1 MKEFVEERLKLKR
14 KVLVVD
20 DGDVERRMLH
30 HMLKEKYEVLLADDG
45 QKALEIIN
53 DMQDTLSLVLLDLI
67 MPKMNGF
74 EVLNEMMKSEKLRT
88 IPVIMLTS
96 EKSAEVKSLNMGA
109 ADFISKPYDV
119 PEVILARISKIIQ
132 LYENNSLITATKQD
146 SLTGLFQRDYFMNY
160 VEIADNY
167 DPDINM
173 DIIVLNINRFHVI
186 NEIHGREYGDFI
198 LSEIGMCVK
207 RYVEDKRGVACRNN
221 GDMFF
226 IYVPHQESPEELL
239 WQVHVQLEESIED
252 AQTRIRMGIYS
263 NVDKSLD
270 IEKRFDCALLAC
282 NNVKSNYKASIAYYD
297 KAMHEKEAFEER
309 LIMEMDTALSEGQF
323 VVYYQ
328 PKYAI
333 QMDKP
338 VLTSAEALVRW
349 RHPELGMINPE
360 RFISVFENNGMIH
373 ALDHYIWWKVAGQ
386 IYEWKNKYGITIPV
400 SVNVS
405 RIDLLENNFVEDV
418 CEIVKEVGIFPSEYM
433 LEITESAYTEDSA
446 GIISKVNEL
455 RGMGFHIEM
464 DDFGT
469 GYSSLN
475 MISTLPIDVLKLDI
489 GFVRHI
495 HENDKDFKMVEIIM
509 EIAKLLNV
517 KVVAEGVEF
526 EAQHELLKKA
536 GVDIIQGYYYSRPVP
551 ADEFEKFIVEKLEM
565 EKS

>member
-1 MKEFVEERLKLKR
+1 MKEFVEDRLKLKR

-20 DGDVERRMLH
+20 DEDIQRRMLS
-30 HMLKEKYEVLLADDG
+30 HMLKGHYDVLTANNG
-45 QKALEIIN
+45 EEALNEMREN
-53 DMQDTLSLVLLDLI
+53 QDTLSLVLLDLV
-67 MPKMNGF
+67 MPKMDGY
-74 EVLNEMMKSEKLRT
+74 EVLNEMMKDDKLKS

-96 EKSAEVKSLNMGA
+96 EKSAEVKSLKMGA
-109 ADFISKPYDV
+109 ADFVTKPYEM
-119 PEVILARISKIIQ
+119 PEVILARISRTIQ
-132 LYENNSLITATKQD
+132 LYENNSLITATKSD
-146 SLTGLFQRDYFMNY
+146 PLTGLFQRDYFMSY

-167 DPDINM
+167 APDEER
-173 DIIVLNINRFHVI
+173 DIIILNINRFHII
-186 NEIHGREYGDFI
+186 NEIHGRSYGDMV
-198 LSEIGMCVK
+198 LSEVGMCVK
-207 RYVEDKRGVACRNN
+207 RYVEEKRGVACRNN
-221 GDMFF
+221 GDMFY
-226 IYVPHQESPEELL
+226 IYVPHQENPEELL
-239 WQVHVQLEESIED
+239 WQVHVQLEDTIED

-270 IEKRFDCALLAC
+270 VEKRFDCALLAC
-282 NNVKSNYKASIAYYD
+282 NSVKGGYKASVAYYD
-297 KAMHEKEAFEER
+297 KAMHEKEAYEER
-309 LIMEMDTALSEGQF
+309 LIMEMDKALSEGQF

-333 QMDKP
+333 QSGKP
-338 VLTSAEALVRW
+338 YLTSAEALVRW

-360 RFISVFENNGMIH
+360 RFIAVFENNGMIH

-386 IYEWKNKYGITIPV
+386 ISEWKKKFGISIPV

-405 RIDLLENNFVEDV
+405 RIDLLENNFVEDI
-418 CEIVKEVGIFPSEYM
+418 CNIVKESDIFPSEYM

-455 RGMGFHIEM
+455 QGMGFHIEM

-475 MISTLPIDVLKLDI
+475 MISTLPIDVIKMDI

-495 HENDKDFKMVEIIM
+495 HENDRDFKMVEIVM
-509 EIAKLLNV
+509 EIAKLLDV
-517 KVVAEGVEF
+517 KVVAEGVEL

-551 ADEFEKFIVEKLEM
+551 AEEFEKFIIERKELGA
-565 EKS
+565 

>member
-1 MKEFVEERLKLKR
+1 MKEFVEDRLKLKR

-20 DGDVERRMLH
+20 DEDVQRRMLS
-30 HMLKEKYEVLLADDG
+30 HMLKGHYDVLTANNG
-45 QKALEIIN
+45 EEALNEMREN
-53 DMQDTLSLVLLDLI
+53 QDTLSLVLLDLV
-67 MPKMNGF
+67 MPKMDGY
-74 EVLNEMMKSEKLRT
+74 EVLNEMMKDDKLKS

-96 EKSAEVKSLNMGA
+96 EKSAEVKSLKMGA
-109 ADFISKPYDV
+109 ADFVTKPYEM
-119 PEVILARISKIIQ
+119 PEVILARISRTIQ
-132 LYENNSLITATKQD
+132 LYENNSLITATKSD
-146 SLTGLFQRDYFMNY
+146 SLTGLFQRDYFMSY

-167 DPDINM
+167 APDEER
-173 DIIVLNINRFHVI
+173 DIIILNINRFHII
-186 NEIHGREYGDFI
+186 NEIHGRSYGDMV
-198 LSEIGMCVK
+198 LSEVGMCVK
-207 RYVEDKRGVACRNN
+207 RYVEEKRGVACRNN
-221 GDMFF
+221 GDMFY
-226 IYVPHQESPEELL
+226 IYVPHQENPEELL
-239 WQVHVQLEESIED
+239 WQVHVQLEDTIED

-270 IEKRFDCALLAC
+270 VEKRFDCALLAC
-282 NNVKSNYKASIAYYD
+282 NSVKGGYKASVAYYD
-297 KAMHEKEAFEER
+297 KAMHEKEAYEER
-309 LIMEMDTALSEGQF
+309 LIMEMDKALSEGQF

-333 QMDKP
+333 QSGKP
-338 VLTSAEALVRW
+338 YLTSAEALVRW

-360 RFISVFENNGMIH
+360 RFIAVFENNGMIH

-386 IYEWKNKYGITIPV
+386 ISEWKKKFGISIPV

-405 RIDLLENNFVEDV
+405 RIDLLENNFVEDI
-418 CEIVKEVGIFPSEYM
+418 CNIVKESDIFPSEYM

-455 RGMGFHIEM
+455 QGMGFHIEM

-475 MISTLPIDVLKLDI
+475 MISTLPIDVIKMDI

-495 HENDKDFKMVEIIM
+495 HENDRDFKMVEIVM
-509 EIAKLLNV
+509 EIAKLLDV
-517 KVVAEGVEF
+517 KVVAEGVEL

-551 ADEFEKFIVEKLEM
+551 AEEFEKFIIERKELGD
-565 EKS
+565 

>member
-1 MKEFVEERLKLKR
+1 MKEFVEDRLKLKR

-20 DGDVERRMLH
+20 DEDIQRRMLS
-30 HMLKEKYEVLLADDG
+30 HMLKGHYDVLTANNG
-45 QKALEIIN
+45 EEALNEMREN
-53 DMQDTLSLVLLDLI
+53 QDTLSLVLLDLV
-67 MPKMNGF
+67 MPKMDGY
-74 EVLNEMMKSEKLRT
+74 EVLNEMMKDDKLKS

-96 EKSAEVKSLNMGA
+96 EKSAEVKSLKMGA
-109 ADFISKPYDV
+109 ADFVTKPYEM
-119 PEVILARISKIIQ
+119 PEVILARISRTIQ
-132 LYENNSLITATKQD
+132 LYENNSLITATKSD
-146 SLTGLFQRDYFMNY
+146 PLTGLFQRDYFMSY

-167 DPDINM
+167 APDEER
-173 DIIVLNINRFHVI
+173 DIIILNINRFHII
-186 NEIHGREYGDFI
+186 NEIHGRSYGDMV
-198 LSEIGMCVK
+198 LSEVGMCVK
-207 RYVEDKRGVACRNN
+207 RYVEEKRGVACRNN
-221 GDMFF
+221 GDMFY
-226 IYVPHQESPEELL
+226 IYVPHQENPEELL
-239 WQVHVQLEESIED
+239 WQVHVRLEDTIED

-270 IEKRFDCALLAC
+270 VEKRFDCALLAC
-282 NNVKSNYKASIAYYD
+282 NSVKGGYKASVAYYD
-297 KAMHEKEAFEER
+297 KAMHEKEAYEER
-309 LIMEMDTALSEGQF
+309 LIMEMDKALSEGQF

-333 QMDKP
+333 QSGKP
-338 VLTSAEALVRW
+338 YLTSAEALVRW

-360 RFISVFENNGMIH
+360 RFIAVFENNGMIH

-386 IYEWKNKYGITIPV
+386 ISEWKKKFGISIPV

-405 RIDLLENNFVEDV
+405 RIDLLENNFVEDI
-418 CEIVKEVGIFPSEYM
+418 CNIVKESDIFPSEYM

-455 RGMGFHIEM
+455 QGMGFHIEM

-475 MISTLPIDVLKLDI
+475 MISTLPIDVIKMDI

-495 HENDKDFKMVEIIM
+495 HENDRDFKMVEIVM
-509 EIAKLLNV
+509 EIAKLLDV
-517 KVVAEGVEF
+517 KVVAEGVEL

-551 ADEFEKFIVEKLEM
+551 AEEFEKFIIERKELGA
-565 EKS
+565 

>member
-1 MKEFVEERLKLKR
+1 MKEFVEDRLKLKR

-20 DGDVERRMLH
+20 DEDVQRRMLS
-30 HMLKEKYEVLLADDG
+30 HMLKGHYDVLTANNG
-45 QKALEIIN
+45 EEALNEMREN
-53 DMQDTLSLVLLDLI
+53 QDPLSLVLLDLV
-67 MPKMNGF
+67 MPKMDGY
-74 EVLNEMMKSEKLRT
+74 EVLNEMMKDDKLKS

-96 EKSAEVKSLNMGA
+96 EKSAEVKSLKMGA
-109 ADFISKPYDV
+109 ADFVTKPYEM
-119 PEVILARISKIIQ
+119 PEVILARISRTIQ
-132 LYENNSLITATKQD
+132 LYENNSLITATKSD
-146 SLTGLFQRDYFMNY
+146 PLTGLFQRDYFMSY

-167 DPDINM
+167 APDEER
-173 DIIVLNINRFHVI
+173 DIIILNINRFHII
-186 NEIHGREYGDFI
+186 NEIHGRSYGDMV
-198 LSEIGMCVK
+198 LSEVGMCVK
-207 RYVEDKRGVACRNN
+207 RYVEEKRGVACRNN
-221 GDMFF
+221 GDMFY
-226 IYVPHQESPEELL
+226 IYVPHQENPEELL
-239 WQVHVQLEESIED
+239 WQVHVQLEDTIED

-270 IEKRFDCALLAC
+270 VEKRFDCALLAC
-282 NNVKSNYKASIAYYD
+282 NSVKGGYKASVAYYD
-297 KAMHEKEAFEER
+297 KAMHEKEAYEER
-309 LIMEMDTALSEGQF
+309 LIMEMDKALSEGQF

-333 QMDKP
+333 QSGKP
-338 VLTSAEALVRW
+338 YLTSAEALVRW

-360 RFISVFENNGMIH
+360 RFIAVFENNGMIH

-386 IYEWKNKYGITIPV
+386 ISEWKKKFGISIPV

-405 RIDLLENNFVEDV
+405 RIDLLENNFVEDI
-418 CEIVKEVGIFPSEYM
+418 CNIVKESDIFPSEYM

-455 RGMGFHIEM
+455 QGMGFHIEM

-475 MISTLPIDVLKLDI
+475 MISTLPIDVIKMDI

-495 HENDKDFKMVEIIM
+495 HENDRDFKMVEIVM
-509 EIAKLLNV
+509 EIAKLLDV
-517 KVVAEGVEF
+517 KVVAEGVEL

-551 ADEFEKFIVEKLEM
+551 AEEFEKFIIERKELGD
-565 EKS
+565 

>member
-1 MKEFVEERLKLKR
+1 MKEFVEDRLKLKR

-20 DGDVERRMLH
+20 DEDVQRRMLS
-30 HMLKEKYEVLLADDG
+30 HMLKGHYDVLTANNG
-45 QKALEIIN
+45 EEALNEMREN
-53 DMQDTLSLVLLDLI
+53 QDTLSLVLLDLV
-67 MPKMNGF
+67 MPKMDGY
-74 EVLNEMMKSEKLRT
+74 EVLNEMMKDDKLKS

-96 EKSAEVKSLNMGA
+96 EKSAEVKSLKMGA
-109 ADFISKPYDV
+109 ADFVTKPYEM
-119 PEVILARISKIIQ
+119 PEVILARISRTIQ
-132 LYENNSLITATKQD
+132 LYENNSLITATKSD
-146 SLTGLFQRDYFMNY
+146 SLTGLFQRDYFMSY

-167 DPDINM
+167 APDEER
-173 DIIVLNINRFHVI
+173 DIIILNINRFHII
-186 NEIHGREYGDFI
+186 NEIHGRSYGDMV
-198 LSEIGMCVK
+198 LSEVGMCVK
-207 RYVEDKRGVACRNN
+207 RYVEEKRGVACRNN
-221 GDMFF
+221 GDMFY
-226 IYVPHQESPEELL
+226 IYVPHQENPEELL
-239 WQVHVQLEESIED
+239 WQGHVQLEDTIED

-270 IEKRFDCALLAC
+270 VEKRFDCALLAC
-282 NNVKSNYKASIAYYD
+282 NSVKGGYKASVAYYD
-297 KAMHEKEAFEER
+297 KAMHEKEAYEER
-309 LIMEMDTALSEGQF
+309 LIMEMDKALSEGQF

-333 QMDKP
+333 QSGKP
-338 VLTSAEALVRW
+338 YLTSAEALVRW

-360 RFISVFENNGMIH
+360 RFIAVFENNGMIH

-386 IYEWKNKYGITIPV
+386 ISEWKKKFGISIPV

-405 RIDLLENNFVEDV
+405 RIDLLENNFVEDI
-418 CEIVKEVGIFPSEYM
+418 CNIVKESDIFPSEYM

-455 RGMGFHIEM
+455 QGMGFHIEM

-475 MISTLPIDVLKLDI
+475 MISTLPIDVIKMDI

-495 HENDKDFKMVEIIM
+495 HENDRDFKMVEIVM
-509 EIAKLLNV
+509 EIAKLLDV
-517 KVVAEGVEF
+517 KVVAEGVEL

-551 ADEFEKFIVEKLEM
+551 AEEFEKFIIERKELGD
-565 EKS
+565 

>member
-1 MKEFVEERLKLKR
+1 MKEFVEGRLKLKR

-20 DGDVERRMLH
+20 DEEVERKMLS
-30 HMLKEKYEVLLADDG
+30 HMLQQKYEVLLAENG
-45 QKALEIIN
+45 REALDIIYK
-53 DMQDTLSLVLLDLI
+53 MQDTLSLVLLDLI
-67 MPKMNGF
+67 MPEMDGF
-74 EVLNEMMKSEKLRT
+74 EVLHEMVKNERLKT

-109 ADFISKPYDV
+109 ADFISKPYDL
-119 PEVILARISKIIQ
+119 PEVILTRVGRTIQ
-132 LYENNSLITATKQD
+132 LYESNNLISATKTD

-160 VEIADNY
+160 VEVADHY
-167 DPDINM
+167 DPDLER
-173 DIIVLNINRFHVI
+173 DIIILNINRFHVI
-186 NEIHGREYGDFI
+186 NEIHGREYGDMI
-198 LSEIGMCVK
+198 LSEVGLCVK
-207 RYVEDKRGVACRNN
+207 HYVEKNRGVACRNN
-221 GDMFF
+221 GDMFYL
-226 IYVPHQESPEELL
+226 YVPHQENPEELL
-239 WQVHVQLEESIED
+239 WQVHIQLEDTIED

-282 NNVKSNYKASIAYYD
+282 NSVKGNYKASIAYYD
-297 KAMHEKEAFEER
+297 KAMHEKEAYEER

-333 QMDKP
+333 QKDEP

-349 RHPELGMINPE
+349 RHPELGLINPE

-386 IYEWKNKYGITIPV
+386 ISEWKNKFGITIPV

-446 GIISKVNEL
+446 GIIAKVKEL

-475 MISTLPIDVLKLDI
+475 MISSLPIDVLKLDI

-495 HENDKDFKMVEIIM
+495 HENDKDYKMVKIIM

-517 KVVAEGVEF
+517 KVVAEGVEL

-551 ADEFEKFIVEKLEM
+551 ADEFEKFIEEKLEM
-565 EKS
+565 EKR